1 MLYCG
6 LGPSC
11 LLHALAARGN
21 GRHFAFVKV
30 LPPRNYEI
38 YLGDLESDRQV
49 RLTYS
54 DSFGGFPAISP
65 DGRWLLFSSSRDSEV
80 GTRQM
85 TQYLMDISRLGR
97 TRGSA
102 FHSSRSE
109 LTTDATNDI
118 SVAISVMSI

>member
-1 MLYCG
+1 MAIFTIHHDGTG
-6 LGPSC
+6 LRQVTHDAGTNWAP
-11 LLHALAARGN
+11 HPAPD

-54 DSFGGFPAISP
+54 DSFDGFPAISP
-65 DGRWLLFSSSRDSEV
+65 DGRWLLFSSSRDSAA

-85 TQYLMDISRLGR
+85 TQYLMDVSSLGL
-97 TRGSA
+97 A
-102 FHSSRSE
+102 PAAPP
-109 LTTDATNDI
+109 ATPRAAN
-118 SVAISVMSI
+118 